1 MDPQHIE
8 HSLTGRRW
16 DDWMA
21 SLTQQT
27 WVWASSGSWW
37 RTRKPG
43 MLQSMGHKELDTTAW
58 LNWTELRPLLNNILK
73 YYSTY
78 KYLLNDWVRLFQFQ
92 NQKKDGNLHFWIFFH
107 IHLVKW
113 ALLESL
119 CGFLTLPLDDYHM
132 EDICIISLHALI
144 IQECCFCFKDL
155 WRSSKWREGK

>member
-1 MDPQHIE
+1 MIGWLHWLNRHEFEQAPGVGEGQG
-8 HSLTGRRW
+8 SLACFSPW
-16 DDWMA
+16 
-21 SLTQQT
+21 
-27 WVWASSGSWW
+27 
-37 RTRKPG
+37 
-43 MLQSMGHKELDTTAW
+43 GHKELDTTEW
-58 LNWTELRPLLNNILK
+58 LNWTELRSLLNNILK

-78 KYLLNDWVRLFQFQ
+78 KYLLNEWVRLFQFH

-119 CGFLTLPLDDYHM
+119 CGFLTLPLDHYHM